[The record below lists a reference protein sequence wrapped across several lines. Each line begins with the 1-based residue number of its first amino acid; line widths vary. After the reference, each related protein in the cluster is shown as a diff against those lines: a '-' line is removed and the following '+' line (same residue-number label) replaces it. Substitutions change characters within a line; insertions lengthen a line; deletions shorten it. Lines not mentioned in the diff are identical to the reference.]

1 MTVPINSIQPLRHN
15 MNSNEIYNLMMEK
28 SINVHYTNRYMRFI
42 RDCSEANRILPKDSY
57 TEQHHILPKA
67 KEFWPEFAN
76 LRKNTWNSTSLT
88 ARQHLIAHHILAKA
102 LGGSMWVALWSMVN
116 GKCSFYRP
124 NTKIDSRLFALARE
138 NHSINHSEAMIKHY
152 NDNPD
157 ARKAISDRTRG
168 ERNPFYGKHHT
179 EEVREHLSLINTG
192 KTLSEEVKAKISN
205 GLLALGRTL
214 SDDEKKVISE
224 RQKGESNSF
233 FGRTHTEES
242 RKKISAA
249 NKGRPSEKKGK
260 PLSEEHKLKI
270 SQSQSGICRNKEVTC
285 PHCGKVGKSSGMG
298 TWHFDKCRMKGA

>member
-1 MTVPINSIQPLRHN
+1 

-28 SINVHYTNRYMRFI
+28 SINTHYTNRYMRFI
-42 RDCSEANRILPKDSY
+42 CDCSEANRNLPKDSY
-57 TEQHHILPKA
+57 TERHHILPKA
-67 KEFWPEFAN
+67 KEFWPEFAD
-76 LRKNTWNSTSLT
+76 LSKNKWNSVSLT

-102 LGGSMWVALWSMVN
+102 LGGKMWVALWSMVN

-124 NTKIDSRLFALARE
+124 NMKIDSVLLALARE
-138 NHSINHSEAMIKHY
+138 NHSRAHSETMIKHY
-152 NDNPD
+152 EDNPD
-157 ARKAISDRTRG
+157 ARKAVSDRMKG
-168 ERNPFYGKHHT
+168 ENNPFYGKHHT

-214 SDDEKKVISE
+214 SDDEKRAISE

-233 FGRTHTEES
+233 FGKTHTEES
-242 RKKISAA
+242 RKKIS
-249 NKGRPSEKKGK
+249 
-260 PLSEEHKLKI
+260 
-270 SQSQSGICRNKEVTC
+270 QSQKGICRNKEVTC